1 MWRGTHELSGAG
13 LTVEALAYAQSP
25 APHPVSAPS
34 TVLAFDF
41 GERYL
46 GVAIGNTVTGLANP
60 LDMIEATEVD
70 KRFAAIEA
78 LIKDWQPARLV
89 VGLPL
94 AMDGT
99 EHAMTARCRRFA
111 RQLEGRFRLPVALV
125 DERLSSASAE
135 EALREA
141 GKGGRQ
147 HKHLAHSL
155 SAQIIL
161 QAWLD
166 DPEQRDPTQHQAGT
180 SP

>member
-1 MWRGTHELSGAG
+1 
-13 LTVEALAYAQSP
+13 
-25 APHPVSAPS
+25 VSAPS

-46 GVAIGNTVTGLANP
+46 GVAIGNTITGVAQPIDL
-60 LDMIEATEVD
+60 IEATEVD
-70 KRFAAIEA
+70 KRFAAVEA
-78 LIKDWQPARLV
+78 LIKAWQPAHLV

-94 AMDGT
+94 SMDGA

-111 RQLEGRFRLPVALV
+111 RQLEGRFRLPVFLV
-125 DERLSSASAE
+125 DERLTSASAE
-135 EALREA
+135 ESLRQA
-141 GKGGRQ
+141 GKGGRK

-166 DPEQRDPTQHQAGT
+166 DPQQRASVPDQPRHDNPAG
-180 SP
+180 S

>member
-1 MWRGTHELSGAG
+1 MM
-13 LTVEALAYAQSP
+13 VEALAYANP
-25 APHPVSAPS
+25 AIPSPVSLPS

-46 GVAIGNTVTGLANP
+46 GVAMANTLTRHAQP
-60 LDMIEATEVD
+60 MDMIEATETD

-94 AMDGT
+94 SMDGT

-111 RQLEGRFRLPVALV
+111 RQLEGRFRLPVSLV
-125 DERLSSASAE
+125 DERLTSAGAE
-135 EALREA
+135 ELLRQA

-166 DPEQRDPTQHQAGT
+166 EPPQHPLPNDNPAG
-180 SP
+180 S

>member
-1 MWRGTHELSGAG
+1 MNLYASA
-13 LTVEALAYAQSP
+13 LTDAEP
-25 APHPVSAPS
+25 APFNSVSKPS

-46 GVAIGNTVTGLANP
+46 GVAIGNTLTRSAQP
-60 LDMIEATEVD
+60 MDMIEATEVD
-70 KRFAAIEA
+70 KRFTAIAA

-125 DERLSSASAE
+125 DERLSSAGAE
-135 EALREA
+135 EALRAA

-161 QAWLD
+161 QAWFD

-180 SP
+180 SS